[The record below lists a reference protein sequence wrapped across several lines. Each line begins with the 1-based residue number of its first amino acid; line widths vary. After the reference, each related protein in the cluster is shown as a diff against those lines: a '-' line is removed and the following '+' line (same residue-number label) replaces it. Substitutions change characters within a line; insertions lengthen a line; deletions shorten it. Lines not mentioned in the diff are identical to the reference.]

1 MEKPL
6 AKLEITSRGPEETES
21 IGTALARALRPG
33 DWLLLAG
40 ELGAGKTVLVRGL
53 VRALDCP
60 DRVTS
65 PTFCLIQSFEGS
77 QVLHHLDL
85 YRLESL
91 HEIADLGLEELAQ
104 EGVLAIEWAEK
115 LGPLAP
121 EQAVRARL
129 AYGEGPDE
137 RLISLE
143 GPEDFIEYLQA
154 TIGGQRL
161 ACDPDYR

>member
-6 AKLEITSRGPEETES
+6 AKLEITSCSPEETEN
-21 IGTALARALRPG
+21 IGIALARALRPG

-53 VRALDCP
+53 VHALDCP

-65 PTFCLIQSFEGS
+65 PTFCLIQSYEGS

-91 HEIADLGLEELAQ
+91 PEIADLGLEELAE

-121 EQAVRARL
+121 EQALRVGL
-129 AYGEGPDE
+129 AYGESPDE
-137 RLISLE
+137 RLVSFE

-154 TIGGQRL
+154 ALGGQRL
-161 ACDPDYR
+161 ACDPDYQ

>member
-1 MEKPL
+1 VEKPL
-6 AKLEITSRGPEETES
+6 TKLEITSRSPEETES
-21 IGTALARALRPG
+21 IGRALARALGPG

-53 VRALDCP
+53 VHALDCP

-65 PTFCLIQSFEGS
+65 PTFCLIQSYEGS

-91 HEIADLGLEELAQ
+91 AEIADLGLEELAE
-104 EGVLAIEWAEK
+104 EGVLAIEWSEK

-121 EQAVRARL
+121 EQAVRVRL
-129 AYGEGPDE
+129 AYGEGAEE
-137 RLISLE
+137 RLVTFE

-154 TIGGQRL
+154 TLGGQRL
-161 ACDPDYR
+161 ACDTNHR

>member
-6 AKLEITSRGPEETES
+6 AKLEITSRSPEETEG
-21 IGTALARALRPG
+21 IGIALARALGPG

-53 VRALDCP
+53 VQALDCA

-65 PTFCLIQSFEGS
+65 PTFCLIQSYEGS
-77 QVLHHLDL
+77 QMLHHLDL

-91 HEIADLGLEELAQ
+91 AEIADLGLEELAE
-104 EGVLAIEWAEK
+104 EGILAIEWSEK

-121 EQAVRARL
+121 EQALRVRL
-129 AYGEGPDE
+129 AYGESPDE
-137 RLISLE
+137 RLVSFE

-154 TIGGQRL
+154 TLGGQRL
-161 ACDPDYR
+161 ACDSNNR